1 MRISEMKV
9 LLGKIEE
16 EIKKLQ
22 EEKKLTPLEKNIL
35 IDDVNHLW
43 NGVSSWRKKVIEL
56 VQSL

>member
-1 MRISEMKV
+1 MRISEMQI

-16 EIKKLQ
+16 EIKKIQ
-22 EEKKLTPLEKNIL
+22 TDKKLTPLEKNIL

-43 NGVSSWRKKVIEL
+43 NGVSNWRKKVIEL